1 MIDAN
6 IFPVLMD
13 ILWQADFRTRKEA
26 AWAVTNATTGGT
38 ADQIKYLV
46 QQVSQR
52 WLLGYLKPRTR
63 SALITLTL
71 RHNRRAAHPTAILTD
86 RTSEARSRSIVQ
98 VQVQVN

>member
-6 IFPVLMD
+6 IFPVLMG

-52 WLLGYLKPRTR
+52 RPLRCLNPALLG
-63 SALITLTL
+63 S
-71 RHNRRAAHPTAILTD
+71 
-86 RTSEARSRSIVQ
+86 
-98 VQVQVN
+98 